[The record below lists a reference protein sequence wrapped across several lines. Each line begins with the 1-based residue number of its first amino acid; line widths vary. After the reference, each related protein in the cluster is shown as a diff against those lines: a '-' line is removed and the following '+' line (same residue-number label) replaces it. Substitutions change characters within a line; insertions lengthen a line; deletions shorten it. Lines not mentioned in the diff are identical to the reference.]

1 VGRKTCSNV
10 ESPVETSVSRSVS
23 AGRALIGCDEAVGGG
38 CDWTSVIRA
47 NPCQR
52 QLRERFKDVAGK
64 NYELLVLNINEFRQ
78 VTALSLEKWLMKVGV
93 NKWP

>member
-1 VGRKTCSNV
+1 
-10 ESPVETSVSRSVS
+10 
-23 AGRALIGCDEAVGGG
+23 LL
-38 CDWTSVIRA
+38 
-47 NPCQR
+47 QR
-52 QLRERFKDVAGK
+52 FEDVAGK